1 MKKKCR
7 KKPKST
13 KMVRFA
19 LTIRQYR
26 TLRHLSQQG
35 NMLLQFRPTL
45 NVAYLVTGQGDY
57 VGAVSKDTLIALQQ
71 LGLVKLARAALLMR
85 YWVVSRNGIREW
97 KRWEKFGRTPRS

>member
-1 MKKKCR
+1 M
-7 KKPKST
+7 KPKVKPKHKSA
-13 KMVRFA
+13 KVVRFA

-26 TLRHLSQQG
+26 TLRHLSQRG
-35 NMLLQFRPTL
+35 NMLLQFKPTIY
-45 NVAYLVTGQGDY
+45 VAYQVTAQGNY
-57 VGAVSKDTLIALQQ
+57 IGAVSKDTLITLHN